1 MKREHRKHTASL
13 TRPELGLRLD
23 LFPQESA
30 EPNSFSFSVYIAVVI
45 GVRSSRRIEV
55 CYLLLGSSQ
64 PEDKS
69 EVLLIFV
76 FPALPGNVVNKSQ
89 TVKAGRFQ
97 SLQFK
102 CDSPNSLGALDLRVR
117 LLGLFLNFPISQL
130 CDCGLVTY
138 PLWTSGCLKEGESWG
153 NELRSPMHEIILS
166 VCLMVIHN

>member
-1 MKREHRKHTASL
+1 MKREHRKLTASL
-13 TRPELGLRLD
+13 TRPELGLQLD

-45 GVRSSRRIEV
+45 GVRSSGRIEV

-102 CDSPNSLGALDLRVR
+102 CDSPNSLLRPGGNRRVRLGALDPRVR
-117 LLGLFLNFPISQL
+117 LLGLFLSFPIS
-130 CDCGLVTY
+130 
-138 PLWTSGCLKEGESWG
+138 
-153 NELRSPMHEIILS
+153 
-166 VCLMVIHN
+166 